1 MIKTLCQLLKKQRSG
16 MDSTTLELMEQDMN
30 MGLCESLD
38 TVGDDE
44 YDEEEEDESNTDIFG
59 LGEYPEWYM

>member
-1 MIKTLCQLLKKQRSG
+1 MVKTLCQLLKKQRSG
-16 MDSTTLELMEQDMN
+16 MDSTTLELMEQNIN
-30 MGLCESLD
+30 MDPCESLD

-44 YDEEEEDESNTDIFG
+44 YNEEEEDESNADIFG

>member
-1 MIKTLCQLLKKQRSG
+1 
-16 MDSTTLELMEQDMN
+16 MDSTTVELMEQDMN
-30 MGLCESLD
+30 IGLLESLD

-44 YDEEEEDESNTDIFG
+44 YDKEEEDESNTDIFG